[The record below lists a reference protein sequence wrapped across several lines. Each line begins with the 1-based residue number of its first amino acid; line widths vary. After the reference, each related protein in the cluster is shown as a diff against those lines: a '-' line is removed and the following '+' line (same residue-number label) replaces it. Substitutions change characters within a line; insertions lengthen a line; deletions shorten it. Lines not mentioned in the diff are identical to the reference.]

1 LIKLFL
7 FFLLLLIIYSPLD
20 KNPLDKKKT
29 RTRNG
34 NGNEACAVAFTVPS
48 LILYVYPFFFPFG
61 SGLSKVFSSPL
72 PRFILSLFST
82 PLCCIYYPTLLPP
95 PISSVICAP
104 PEIRGFS
111 TLATLVWG
119 SSKTLP
125 SSSPHIQLTHLISLG
140 FFHFHHR
147 VVISSRA
154 FVTSDSELR
163 LTLRVTVNLSIP
175 DNLLHSS
182 STHPLP
188 VV

>member
-1 LIKLFL
+1 M
-7 FFLLLLIIYSPLD
+7 IIYSPLD
-20 KNPLDKKKT
+20 LIKKKKT

-48 LILYVYPFFFPFG
+48 LILYVYPYFFPFG
-61 SGLSKVFSSPL
+61 SGLSQVFSSPL
-72 PRFILSLFST
+72 PRFILSLSLSLLLSVVSTT
-82 PLCCIYYPTLLPP
+82 PLCLSLSSPSPL
-95 PISSVICAP
+95 SSVICAP

-125 SSSPHIQLTHLISLG
+125 SSSPHIQLTHLISLVFF

-163 LTLRVTVNLSIP
+163 LTLRVTTNLSIP

>member
-1 LIKLFL
+1 MRGCLYCSIPNSLCISL
-7 FFLLLLIIYSPLD
+7 FFPLWIW
-20 KNPLDKKKT
+20 PFA
-29 RTRNG
+29 G
-34 NGNEACAVAFTVPS
+34 
-48 LILYVYPFFFPFG
+48 FFFSIAAFH
-61 SGLSKVFSSPL
+61 S
-72 PRFILSLFST
+72 LSLFST